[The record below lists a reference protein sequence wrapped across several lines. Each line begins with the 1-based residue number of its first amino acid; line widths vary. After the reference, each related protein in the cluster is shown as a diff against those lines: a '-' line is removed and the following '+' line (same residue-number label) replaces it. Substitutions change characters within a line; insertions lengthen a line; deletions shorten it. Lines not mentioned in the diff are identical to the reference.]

1 MKHFYLSRIFSAAL
15 LAGLFMTQSASAQQ
29 KEYTDGV
36 FMLNEGSFGN
46 ERATIN
52 FLDCNGTW
60 EYHLPITMNGETIQ
74 LGTTG
79 CYATICGEDMYIV
92 CKKNLNKHSDDD
104 LTFVVCDAKTMKG
117 KAYYKDRW
125 CNC

>member
-1 MKHFYLSRIFSAAL
+1 MKHFYLSRVFFAAL

-52 FLDCNGTW
+52 FLDCNGNW
-60 EYHLPITMNGETIQ
+60 EYRLPITMNGETIQ

-79 CYATICGEDMYIV
+79 CYATICGEATI
-92 CKKNLNKHSDDD
+92 CTLS
-104 LTFVVCDAKTMKG
+104 A
-117 KAYYKDRW
+117 RR
-125 CNC
+125 